1 MPGDI
6 CTGFTDAR
14 QKIPAGDEIY
24 GGRIS
29 RSVAGMEKDERTG
42 MAPEAAGRF
51 VGKVALRTSHKPLY
65 TIGFV
70 YRCCVLLLRAAP
82 GEDFQ
87 LACWKT
93 LCKIRKMRY
102 NAMEETI
109 RQIFVD
115 ELGCEVAA
123 LTPECRLR
131 EDLGV
136 SSLEMLGVVLA
147 LEDQFSITID
157 EADLPG
163 IATFQDVVAYIRA
176 HT

>member
-1 MPGDI
+1 ML
-6 CTGFTDAR
+6 
-14 QKIPAGDEIY
+14 QVSLK
-24 GGRIS
+24 
-29 RSVAGMEKDERTG
+29 
-42 MAPEAAGRF
+42 EA
-51 VGKVALRTSHKPLY
+51 
-65 TIGFV
+65 
-70 YRCCVLLLRAAP
+70 LLLNP
-82 GEDFQ
+82 GTYLD
-87 LACWKT
+87 
-93 LCKIRKMRY
+93 M
-102 NAMEETI
+102 
-109 RQIFVD
+109 
-115 ELGCEVAA
+115 VAA